1 VRLRLLTK
9 NNKKGKEIMK
19 TKYQILNWMT
29 LLVLSSVLVSQAETI
44 TYQESANQIKYSNGS
59 AIAYNAGDE
68 TYDALA
74 VKLGWFSDGFTPTAS
89 NFASWETN
97 FNFLINDTTTE
108 PPYSGRGALGYA
120 INPGAATLLGAS
132 NISVQITF
140 GRNNPGG
147 DFASLLPPGKT
158 IWLIGSSVSNA
169 TALSTGSIYS
179 PTAEFFAVQKSAWTT
194 VPTVTADG
202 GTTDYL
208 LASVST
214 SSDVKVGSYDVATG
228 SIIMVP
234 EPSTGAL
241 MMIGAAGLVAL
252 RRLRKV

>member
-1 VRLRLLTK
+1 
-9 NNKKGKEIMK
+9 MK
-19 TKYQILNWMT
+19 TKYQSLNWMT
-29 LLVLSSVLVSQAETI
+29 LLVLCSVLVSQAETI

-59 AIAYNAGDE
+59 AIAYSPPSSSGAGDE

-74 VKLGWFSDGFTPTAS
+74 VKLGWFADGFTPTAS

-97 FNFLINDTTTE
+97 FNFLINDTSTE
-108 PPYSGRGALGYA
+108 PPYNGRGALGYA
-120 INPGAATLLGAS
+120 INPAAASLLGAS

-140 GRNNPGG
+140 GRNNTGG
-147 DFASLLPPGKT
+147 DYASLLPPGKT

-179 PTAEFFAVQKSAWTT
+179 PTAEFFAVQKSSWSL

-202 GTTDYL
+202 GTTDFL
-208 LASVST
+208 LANVSS
-214 SSDVKVGSYDVATG
+214 SSDVKVGSYDVATS

-241 MMIGAAGLVAL
+241 LMIGSVGLVAM